1 MVNLTIRLSK
11 SGSNSGLKPEHSLL
25 EADEATLPP
34 HLVDHADLPVVR
46 GVGFLYPETCRI
58 NFVGVK
64 AQRKLGDKVHIC
76 LMCNFPIAVYG
87 RMV

>member
-25 EADEATLPP
+25 EADEAALLP
-34 HLVDHADLPVVR
+34 HLLDTDLPVVK
-46 GVGFLYPETCRI
+46 GLGFLCPETCSI

-64 AQRKLGDKVHIC
+64 AHRKPGDKVHIC
-76 LMCNFPIAVYG
+76 LMCNFPIAIYG